1 MCQRIGLI
9 RHGRLAAVRKLDEL
23 RAAAPRRVTVV
34 FSQPV
39 NGLAPPLA
47 GAVLVA
53 REPQRWVIDVSG
65 PLGPLVSSLS
75 GLPVHDVAMAP
86 FALEDV
92 VLALYGDAPQC

>member
-1 MCQRIGLI
+1 
-9 RHGRLAAVRKLDEL
+9 
-23 RAAAPRRVTVV
+23 V
-34 FSQPV
+34 FD
-39 NGLAPPLA
+39 
-47 GAVLVA
+47 VA
-53 REPQRWVIDVSG
+53 G